1 MGAHSHFPWYVLIA
15 IAIILFGVRWR
26 RQAEPPPQRPFFE
39 GMNLTTGSALAG
51 AMLLALS
58 LLVDVYGADWSLG
71 TTGDDVSLVMAGS
84 GSLLVILSLIFARR
98 PRDDT

>member
-1 MGAHSHFPWYVLIA
+1 MGAHGSYPWFILITIA
-15 IAIILFGVRWR
+15 IVLFGARWR
-26 RQAEPPPQRPFFE
+26 RQVEPGPQRPFFE

-58 LLVDVYGADWSLG
+58 LLVDVYGPDFRLG

-84 GSLLVILSLIFARR
+84 GGLLVILSLIFARR
-98 PRDDT
+98 PRDHG